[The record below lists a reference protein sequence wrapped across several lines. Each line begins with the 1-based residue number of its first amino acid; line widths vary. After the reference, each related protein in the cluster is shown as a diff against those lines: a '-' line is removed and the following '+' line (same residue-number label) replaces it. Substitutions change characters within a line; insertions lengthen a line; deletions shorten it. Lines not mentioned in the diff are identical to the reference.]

1 MKKISC
7 EPDHA
12 KRIKNKKYLR
22 WRRYNNSSWPI
33 VVARQ
38 PWLPIEAATP
48 SRYKT
53 KRIPERTCVM
63 KTDQQEQ
70 EQKNNKHRVSLSI
83 AGRISGGPY
92 VHCTRV
98 NLSFCGKGF
107 GSHVFNI
114 ITPLQRFVQSKVIWG
129 KISAEPPVR
138 RLQFWTTESTRR
150 SQWTTGFNHSSSTNW
165 PSTLYIVWN
174 RIACCPH
181 ASSIARAG
189 RRRRIGQQHATGART
204 RRTGRWTGCRR
215 TRTTRRKCNFLGQY
229 IGHIGVQFAIMFRT
243 VHRLGKVD
251 LHDHKVQVE
260 KIRFPIF
267 NSTIV

>member
-1 MKKISC
+1 
-7 EPDHA
+7 
-12 KRIKNKKYLR
+12 
-22 WRRYNNSSWPI
+22 
-33 VVARQ
+33 
-38 PWLPIEAATP
+38 
-48 SRYKT
+48 
-53 KRIPERTCVM
+53 M

-243 VHRLGKVD
+243 VDRLGKVD

-267 NSTIV
+267 NSTIVYR